1 MSTKDLLNAII
12 AGDAV
17 EIETAF
23 NDTMAEKISI
33 QVDAKRQ
40 EVAQSMFAN
49 ATEEI
54 EESCDSDSKKPRK
67 DTKKVSD
74 LGEDAA

>member
-12 AGDAV
+12 VGDAV

-23 NDTMAEKISI
+23 NDTMAEKISV
-33 QVDAKRQ
+33 QLDTKRQ
-40 EVAQSMFAN
+40 EVAQSMFA
-49 ATEEI
+49 TEEI
-54 EESCDSDSKKPRK
+54 PESCDSNSKKSDK

-74 LGEDAA
+74 FGKVTA